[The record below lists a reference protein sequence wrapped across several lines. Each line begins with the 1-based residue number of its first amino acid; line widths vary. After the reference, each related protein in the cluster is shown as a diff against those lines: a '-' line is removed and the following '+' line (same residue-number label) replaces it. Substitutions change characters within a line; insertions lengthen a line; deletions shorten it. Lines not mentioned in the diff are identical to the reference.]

1 MTLADKL
8 RDRVSIQVKTPTPG
22 PLGETVVWKPV
33 ETRYAQVTP
42 LDAKARAVYQQLQ
55 SEVSHKVIFRGSVSL
70 SLGNNRILHGSKT
83 YEPVEPAQEIE
94 GATVVMVKEV

>member
-8 RDRVSIQVKTPTPG
+8 RDRVSIQVKTTTPG
-22 PLGETVVWKPV
+22 PLGETEVWKPV
-33 ETRYAQVTP
+33 ETRHAQVTP

-70 SLGNNRILHGSKT
+70 SLGNNRLLWKDKT
-83 YEPVEPAQEIE
+83 LEPVEPAQAIE
-94 GATVVMVKEV
+94 GKTIVMVKEI

>member
-55 SEVSHKVIFRGSVSL
+55 SEVSHRILMRGTVSL
-70 SLGNNRILHGSKT
+70 NLGLNRFLWGDKT
-83 YEPVEPAQEIE
+83 LEPVEPPQNLNNT
-94 GATVVMVKEV
+94 TVVMVKEV